1 MENYK
6 EVKKLIYQHLQELII
21 QKINIAES
29 AIQSAKESRDNDTKS
44 SAGDKYETGREM
56 MQREINKYEEQLYK
70 AIQLKKELDYLNLEK
85 EQKKVEKGSLVIT
98 DKGIYFLSVGLGK
111 IQIDKEKYFAIS
123 LASPIGNLLH
133 QKEVGTS
140 ISFNGRSIVIEKIV

>member
-111 IQIDKEKYFAIS
+111 IQIEKEKYFAIS